1 MEAIQA
7 HMTQKEGESWIQLT
21 AISDSTAEQEQ

>member
-7 HMTQKEGESWIQLT
+7 HMTQKEGGSWIQLT